1 MKTKKLRT
9 ITLLLAVTILISF
22 VGAGCS
28 LVKVNPEADKKQ
40 VVAEINGDQILK
52 ESYNNYLAYYQMYYE
67 ASGMTFPKDVE
78 LKQLKLDL
86 LDDLVRVETMT
97 AQGKKDGVT
106 VDEAVLTTD
115 AESIITSIKTTLGED
130 SYNSTLD
137 KNNTDAASFETFMK
151 EFVTNNEYANK
162 VAESYNSALLIDPSR
177 ELTTVVGTV
186 GGENVTKDVYNYRLS
201 NEELLAYYQNQKA
214 LATDDATMKTVNTNI
229 FNTIAEQ
236 KAIIKYAEE
245 NKLTLAQ
252 EDIDGYVTSQQAF
265 VNSLLPGDET
275 LQQYL
280 NGKYL
285 TVAQYREFEKQDG
298 KATAAATAIQA
309 DLASKAKVSD
319 KEIKTY
325 YDENQKTYDTS
336 TVSAKHIL
344 ATDEALAKQIY
355 EEAKNAKTV
364 EEFDAIMTKYQT
376 VEGVQQA
383 SDLGAFTYSTMVSAF
398 SDAAFAM
405 EKNTVSEPVKTD
417 YGYHVIYVYDKTP
430 SEIPALDTKKAEITE
445 VLKNQKATEE
455 FDKLKTTLTKKQT
468 IKFDKILTPLETYT
482 EQLKTDLKVKVFQN
496 RI

>member
-22 VGAGCS
+22 VGSGCS

-40 VVAEINGDQILK
+40 VVAEINGEQILK

-67 ASGMTFPKDVE
+67 ASGMTFPTDVE
-78 LKQLKLDL
+78 LKQLQLDL
-86 LDDLVRVETMT
+86 LDDLVRVETMA

-106 VDEAVLTTD
+106 VDEAVLTAD
-115 AESIITSIKTTLGED
+115 AESIITSIKTTLGDEK
-130 SYNSTLD
+130 YAAALA
-137 KNNTDAASFETFMK
+137 KNNTDTGSFETFMK
-151 EFVTNNEYANK
+151 AFVANNEYANT
-162 VAESYNSALLIDPSR
+162 VAANYNSALLLDPAK

-186 GGENVTKDVYNYRLS
+186 GGDNVTKDVYNYRLS
-201 NEELLAYYQNQKA
+201 NEEFLAYYQNQEA
-214 LATDDATMKTVNTNI
+214 LATDDETMKTVNDNI

-236 KAIIKYAEE
+236 KAMTKYAEE
-245 NKLTLAQ
+245 NNLTLAQ
-252 EDIDGYVTSQQAF
+252 EDVDGYITSQQAF

-280 NGKYL
+280 DGKYL
-285 TVAQYREFEKQDG
+285 TVAQYREFEKQDA
-298 KATAAATAIQA
+298 KATAAAAAIQA

-325 YDENQKTYDTS
+325 YDENKNSYDTS

-344 ATDEALAKQIY
+344 ATDETLAKQIY

-364 EEFDAIMTKYQT
+364 EEFDAVMTKYQT
-376 VEGVQQA
+376 VEGVSQA
-383 SDLGAFTYSTMVSAF
+383 TDLGAFTYATMVSAF
-398 SDAAFAM
+398 SDAAFGM

-417 YGYHVIYVYDKTP
+417 YGYHIIYVYDKNQA
-430 SEIPALDTKKAEITE
+430 EIPALDTKKEEITE

-455 FDKLKTTLTKKQT
+455 FDKLKTKLTKKLT
-468 IKFDKILTPLETYT
+468 IKFDKILTPLETYM
-482 EQLKTDLKVKVFQN
+482 EQLKTDLNVEVFQN
-496 RI
+496 KI